1 MVSMAGNLPL
11 GSASRWLQPFPRAVA
26 HGSFACACDIQ
37 TPKNTVDLHTSGN
50 RQVPLL
56 ACDWTVPPTLA
67 LSSEKELVGS
77 RTTDDANGSHCNGRG
92 TFSDRHYTT
101 AGSSQLPTMFDAIEN
116 GAWQNPSSEVVAAAA
131 DQVLVIVACS
141 TGGRGFNH
149 IGRVFDMSLLRPSE
163 SPAGPRRNGDPI
175 GWTVMITNRG
185 LDLSSAVFPFSL
197 FCRREILSTL

>member
-11 GSASRWLQPFPRAVA
+11 GSASRWLQPFPKPVA

-37 TPKNTVDLHTSGN
+37 TPKNTVDLHTSDN

-77 RTTDDANGSHCNGRG
+77 RTTDTPTDHTRGGSGCG
-92 TFSDRHYTT
+92 
-101 AGSSQLPTMFDAIEN
+101 
-116 GAWQNPSSEVVAAAA
+116 A

-141 TGGRGFNH
+141 TGGRGLNH